1 MGDQNIPPVYSYLK
15 FKELADD
22 RMSQVRIYVQN
33 SDEWESSGSGML
45 HFFQITPNN
54 MMKEI
59 ISLADYDVSIKNLY
73 MLIETSES
81 QTFSEQEYSNLKKNH
96 SILNSKILKINN
108 LIAVYDLY
116 NGSDFDNDI
125 ESYFKRK
132 SNHLDSQEGGLPP
145 PGDQFRVRWHF
156 HKNVGVFVQS

>member
-1 MGDQNIPPVYSYLK
+1 MADQNIPPVYSYLK

-22 RMSQVRIYVQN
+22 RMCQVRIYVQN

-45 HFFQITPNN
+45 HFFQITSNN
-54 MMKEI
+54 IMKEI
-59 ISLADYDVSIKNLY
+59 LSLADFDTSIKNLY
-73 MLIETSES
+73 LIIETSES

-108 LIAVYDLY
+108 LITVYDLY

-125 ESYFKRK
+125 ESYLKRK
-132 SNHLDSQEGGLPP
+132 SNNLDSQKRRLSP
-145 PGDQFRVRWHF
+145 FS
-156 HKNVGVFVQS
+156 N